1 MHHGCIDGN
10 MRGDWVRDTQG
21 LSVLYNSSV
30 NVILFKIFKWQV
42 LNILETLI
50 QSFIGVMANMLIM
63 LHTERQGK

>member
-1 MHHGCIDGN
+1 M
-10 MRGDWVRDTQG
+10 RDTQG

-50 QSFIGVMANMLIM
+50 QSLIGVTANMLIM

>member
-1 MHHGCIDGN
+1 MHHGYIDGN

-50 QSFIGVMANMLIM
+50 QSLIGVTANMLIM